1 MLLRCLAF
9 NVELELPYAY
19 LIRMLECFNGGASC
33 VACRAVSSLALTRAR
48 TRNSVERRV
57 SARRCARERRAASA
71 CLAAAG
77 SALGS
82 HERVCKAIG
91 VDCAHVARESCAV
104 RCALCPLSRS
114 IARLACT
121 EYLLRCQ
128 RELRLLAVVDRDASD
143 ALD

>member
-1 MLLRCLAF
+1 M
-9 NVELELPYAY
+9 YQ
-19 LIRMLECFNGGASC
+19 
-33 VACRAVSSLALTRAR
+33 RAVAHVNDAYCNSYVLTFAAP
-48 TRNSVERRV
+48 VL
-57 SARRCARERRAASA
+57 AASA